1 MVEKYRKVSAIGIAL
16 IERFEGFSPNVY
28 KCGGGYDTIGIG
40 HLVKSGE
47 DWSQGITKDQAREV
61 LAKDLLSA
69 ERAVLRLT
77 RVPLSDG
84 QFDALV
90 SFVFN
95 LGSGCYQRSTLRKK
109 VNREEHLDAANTF
122 WMYRR
127 AKGKILKGLV
137 LRREAERELYL
148 S

>member
-1 MVEKYRKVSAIGIAL
+1 MRHVTQNCIDLVKH
-16 IERFEGFSPNVY
+16 FEGFRSKVY
-28 KCGGGYDTIGIG
+28 VCAGGHPTIGIG
-40 HLVKSGE
+40 HLIRNGE
-47 DWSQGITKDQAREV
+47 DWTQGISEEQAEIL
-61 LAKDLLSA
+61 LAKDLESS

-77 RVPLSDG
+77 KVPLSDG

-95 LGSGCYQRSTLRKK
+95 LGSGCYQRSTLRQK
-109 VNREEHLDAANTF
+109 VNREDHIDAANTF

-127 AKGKILKGLV
+127 ASGKIQRGLV
-137 LRREAERELYL
+137 RRREAEKKLYL

>member
-1 MVEKYRKVSAIGIAL
+1 MRHVTQDCIDLVEH
-16 IERFEGFSPNVY
+16 FEGYRPNVY
-28 KCGGGYDTIGIG
+28 KCSGGYDTIGIG

-77 RVPLSDG
+77 KVPLSDG

-95 LGSGCYQRSTLRKK
+95 LGSGCYQRSLLRQR
-109 VNREEHLDAANTF
+109 VNREEHLDASNTF

-127 AKGKILKGLV
+127 ANGKIMKGLV
-137 LRREAERELYL
+137 RRREAERILYL

>member
-1 MVEKYRKVSAIGIAL
+1 MRHVTQDCIDLVKFYEQFYGKVYICPA
-16 IERFEGFSPNVY
+16 
-28 KCGGGYDTIGIG
+28 GYPTIGYGHRVRIG
-40 HLVKSGE
+40 E
-47 DWSQGITKDQAREV
+47 NWSQGITKDQAREV

-77 RVPLSDG
+77 KVPLSDG

-95 LGSGCYQRSTLRKK
+95 LGSGCYQRSLLRQR
-109 VNREEHLDAANTF
+109 VNREEHLDASNTF

-127 AKGKILKGLV
+127 ANGKIMKGLV
-137 LRREAERELYL
+137 RRREAERILYL